1 MFKIGNHT
9 LGSDSPPFIIAEL
22 SANHNGSL
30 VKAKD
35 AVKSAKK
42 AGAHAV
48 KIQTYTPETMTLDSR
63 KKDFL
68 IQDGLWAG
76 YSLYELYD
84 QAHTPYAWHE
94 DLFVFA
100 SQLNMTLFSSVF
112 DETSVDLLEKLDAP
126 AYKIASFEL
135 TDIPLIDY
143 VAKTKKP
150 VLLSTGMST
159 LEEIGEAVETVKSN
173 GNNSI
178 LLFHCVSSYPASV
191 IESNIRNIE
200 FLQKEFGL
208 PVGLSDHTICQ
219 TAAIAAT
226 ALGAVAIEKHFKV
239 RKNDIGPDS
248 SFSIS
253 PSELRSLVKKT
264 NDISQA
270 LMSKKFGRSASEES
284 NIRFRRSLYFVKD
297 KKYGDTVK
305 LSDVRRIRPGF
316 GLNPKHLDDIIG
328 RKLTK
333 DVERGD
339 PVTWD
344 VIE

>member
-9 LGSDSPPFIIAEL
+9 LGHDRPPFIIAEL

-30 VKAKD
+30 VKAKE
-35 AVKSAKK
+35 AIKSAKK

-48 KIQTYTPETMTLDSR
+48 KIQTYTPETMTIDSR
-63 KKDFL
+63 KEDFL

-76 YSLYELYD
+76 YSLHELYD
-84 QAHTPYAWHE
+84 EAHTPYAWHA
-94 DLFVFA
+94 DLFEFA

-112 DETSVDLLEKLDAP
+112 DETSVDLLEKLGAP

-159 LEEIGEAVETVKSN
+159 LEEIAEAIETVKSN
-173 GNNSI
+173 GNNGI

-191 IESNIRNIE
+191 IDSNIRNIE
-200 FLQKEFGL
+200 YLQKEFGL
-208 PVGLSDHTICQ
+208 LVGLSDHTLCQ

-239 RKNDIGPDS
+239 RKNDTGPDS

-253 PSELRSLVKKT
+253 PSELRSLVEKT
-264 NDISQA
+264 SDISEA
-270 LMSKKFGRSASEES
+270 LRSKKFGRSTSEKS
-284 NIRFRRSLYFVKD
+284 NMRFRRSLYFVKD
-297 KKYGDTVK
+297 KKNGDTVK
-305 LSDVRRIRPGF
+305 PADVRRIRPGF
-316 GLNPKHLDDIIG
+316 GLHPKHLDDIIG

-339 PVTWD
+339 PVAWD
-344 VIE
+344 SLE

>member
-9 LGSDSPPFIIAEL
+9 VGHDRPPFVIAEL

-30 VKAKD
+30 VKAKE
-35 AVKSAKK
+35 AIKSAKK

-48 KIQTYTPETMTLDSR
+48 KIQTYTPETMTIDSR
-63 KKDFL
+63 KEDFL

-84 QAHTPYAWHE
+84 EAQTPYAWHE

-112 DETSVDLLEKLDAP
+112 DETSVDLLEKLGAP

-159 LEEIGEAVETVKSN
+159 LEEIAEAVETVKSN

-200 FLQKEFGL
+200 YLQKEFGL
-208 PVGLSDHTICQ
+208 LVGLSDHTLCQ
-219 TAAIAAT
+219 TASIAAT

-239 RKNDIGPDS
+239 RKNDTGPDS

-253 PSELRSLVKKT
+253 PSELRSLVEKT

-270 LMSKKFGRSASEES
+270 LRSKNFGRSASERS

-297 KKYGDTVK
+297 KKLGDTVK
-305 LSDVRRIRPGF
+305 SSDIRRIRPGF
-316 GLNPKHLDDIIG
+316 GLNPKYLDDIIG

-339 PVTWD
+339 PVAWD
-344 VIE
+344 LVE

>member
-9 LGSDSPPFIIAEL
+9 LGPDFPPFIIAEL

-30 VKAKD
+30 VKAKE
-35 AVKSAKK
+35 AVKRAKN

-63 KKDFL
+63 KEDFL

-84 QAHTPYAWHE
+84 EAHTPYAWHE

-112 DETSVDLLEKLDAP
+112 DETSVDLLEKLGTP

-150 VLLSTGMST
+150 VLLSTGMSS

-173 GNNSI
+173 SI
-178 LLFHCVSSYPASV
+178 LLFHCVSSYPTSV
-191 IESNIRNIE
+191 VESNIRNIE

-239 RKNDIGPDS
+239 RKNDTGPDS

-264 NDISQA
+264 NDISRA
-270 LMSKKFGRSASEES
+270 LMSKKFVRSSSEES

-297 KKYGDTVK
+297 KKCGDTVK

-316 GLNPKHLDDIIG
+316 GLNPKHLDDIID

>member
-9 LGSDSPPFIIAEL
+9 LGPDFPPFIIAEL

-30 VKAKD
+30 VKAKE
-35 AVKSAKK
+35 AVKRAKN

-63 KKDFL
+63 KEDFL

-84 QAHTPYAWHE
+84 EAHTPYAWHE

-112 DETSVDLLEKLDAP
+112 DETSVDLLEKLGTP

-150 VLLSTGMST
+150 VLLSTGMSS

-178 LLFHCVSSYPASV
+178 LLFHCVSSYPTSV
-191 IESNIRNIE
+191 VESNIRNIE

-239 RKNDIGPDS
+239 RKNDTGPDS

-264 NDISQA
+264 NV
-270 LMSKKFGRSASEES
+270 
-284 NIRFRRSLYFVKD
+284 RFRRSLYFVKD
-297 KKYGDTVK
+297 KKCGDTVK

-316 GLNPKHLDDIIG
+316 GLNPKHLDDIID